1 MATFQTFW
9 FAYIALVLLSA
20 SIWERSLWG
29 LHFWGMVSEV
39 VGLFLFLLVLGGYLW
54 KKDEIFQPTE
64 AKTRT
69 GSKSII
75 STRRF
80 IAYTVVSTL
89 LFIIMRTR
97 HILWGGIPEYIE
109 SFFNSTPAATSSPA
123 SWLINMGLFRFLN
136 SVFIL
141 EPSTTASI
149 TSILA
154 GIIFVITSIL
164 VVRNFERFSKTK
176 HSFAGIGLILMNG
189 YMAVFFAT
197 PGKAP
202 IAVLFVLAFL
212 YSSIFVIQRGGSL
225 VLPSLLLLLS
235 ILSQPSAVFLVFPY
249 FYLLYIVT
257 GKERSSV
264 QRAPKW
270 SIPLVLILLVLAF
283 SLPIIFHLPN
293 PAGYISELA
302 KTSIKNTFKSL
313 EARPGEVMFD
323 ALNELLLLGP
333 ATVAGILLLLKRAKN
348 QSGMESDEK
357 IAYILKF
364 LSMGIASSIAL
375 IILSAWKI
383 DSGLNWHTLAS
394 TGPVFALYTLWKLRY
409 TFKKQFLRVAYLI
422 MLIGAFQTLPWLLV
436 NSSESLAEKRL
447 LNLPLAPGRAEA
459 ILAEQGIRND
469 SIDYAEKMLLAS
481 LEKDPGNPVT
491 NFLLGRIK
499 YNKEEYLK
507 AIGYL
512 SKALEADS
520 TNVQYRFYL
529 ASAYNKNRWFENAI
543 YEFGAL
549 TEEYPDSVRFWLGLG
564 YAYNHSW
571 QFEKA
576 VKAYR
581 KAYELKPKSD
591 LCRRSLVSA
600 LVNRGTELYEK
611 KKPDEARRHFIEA
624 IKLIPTAWGA
634 YNNLVVLEINEGN
647 LDVAEEIARDILK
660 LQPSSA
666 DLNFNMGMILEKK
679 GDIEGALKYYKKSVK
694 LNPMYID
701 VKNRVD
707 SLKAFLK
714 MKKR

>member
-39 VGLFLFLLVLGGYLW
+39 IGLFLFLLVLGGYLW
-54 KKDEIFQPTE
+54 KKDEISQSTE
-64 AKTRT
+64 VNTKT

-75 STRRF
+75 STRGF
-80 IAYTVVSTL
+80 VTYIVVSTL
-89 LFIIMRTR
+89 LFVLMRTR
-97 HILWGGIPEYIE
+97 HLLWGGIPEYIE

-154 GIIFVITSIL
+154 GIMFVITSIL
-164 VVRNFERFSKTK
+164 VVRNFERFSKTE

-189 YMAVFFAT
+189 YIAVFFAT
-197 PGKAP
+197 PGKAS
-202 IAVLFVLAFL
+202 ISVLFVLLFL
-212 YSSIFVIQRGGSL
+212 HSSILVIQRGGSL
-225 VLPSLLLLLS
+225 VLPSIFLLLS
-235 ILSQPSAVFLVFPY
+235 MLSQPSASFLVFPY
-249 FYLLYIVT
+249 LYLLRIVT
-257 GKERSSV
+257 GRERSSI

-270 SIPLVLILLVLAF
+270 SIPLALILLVLVL
-283 SLPIIFHLPN
+283 SLPKIFHLPN

-302 KTSIKNTFKSL
+302 NLSIKNTLKSL
-313 EARPGEVMFD
+313 EARPVKTLFD

-333 ATVAGILLLLKRAKN
+333 ATVAGILLLFKKVKIK
-348 QSGMESDEK
+348 SGMEGDSQ
-357 IAYILKF
+357 IVYILKF
-364 LSMGIASSIAL
+364 LSIGIASSIAL

-383 DSGLNWHTLAS
+383 DSGLNWHILAS
-394 TGPVFALYTLWKLRY
+394 TGPVFALYTLWKLKYAFR
-409 TFKKQFLRVAYLI
+409 KQFLRVAYLI
-422 MLIGAFQTLPWLLV
+422 MLIGAFQTFPWLLV
-436 NSSESLAEKRL
+436 NSSGRLAEKRL
-447 LNLPLAPGRAEA
+447 LSLPLAPGRAEA
-459 ILAEQGIRND
+459 ILAEQGLRD
-469 SIDYAEKMLLAS
+469 GSIDHAEKMLLKS
-481 LEKDPGNPVT
+481 LEKNPGNPAT
-491 NFLLGRIK
+491 NFLLGKIK
-499 YNKEEYLK
+499 YKKEEYLK

-529 ASAYNKNRWFENAI
+529 ASAYNKNRWLENAI
-543 YEFGAL
+543 YEFSAL

-576 VKAYR
+576 LKAYR
-581 KAYELKPKSD
+581 KAYELQPQSD
-591 LCRRSLVSA
+591 MCKRGLVSA

-611 KKPDEARRHFIEA
+611 KKPEEARRYFLEA
-624 IKLIPTAWGA
+624 ISIIPTAWGA

-647 LDVAEEIARDILK
+647 LDVAEEIARDILE

-679 GDIEGALKYYKKSVK
+679 GNIEGALKYYEKSVK

-701 VKNRVD
+701 VKNRID

-714 MKKR
+714 IKE